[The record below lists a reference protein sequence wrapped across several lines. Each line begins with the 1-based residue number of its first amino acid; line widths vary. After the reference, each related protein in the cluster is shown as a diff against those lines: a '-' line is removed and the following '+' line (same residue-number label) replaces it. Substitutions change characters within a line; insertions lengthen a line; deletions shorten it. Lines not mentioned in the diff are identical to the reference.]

1 MWLDPFE
8 KRRTIIYK
16 AYLPLIVDTSS
27 SGGGEGAG
35 EGGGG
40 EIEVRVGVGI
50 FIDFIIGVD
59 TFFLLFPG
67 MTKQEASYI
76 RCVIDRPEE

>member
-1 MWLDPFE
+1 M
-8 KRRTIIYK
+8 
-16 AYLPLIVDTSS
+16 
-27 SGGGEGAG
+27 
-35 EGGGG
+35 
-40 EIEVRVGVGI
+40 RVGVGI

-67 MTKQEASYI
+67 MTKPEASYI

>member
-1 MWLDPFE
+1 MGQDLSGVAQPFRE
-8 KRRTIIYK
+8 TKTIIYK
-16 AYLPLIVDTSS
+16 AHLPLILDTSS
-27 SGGGEGAG
+27 S
-35 EGGGG
+35 GGGG

-67 MTKQEASYI
+67 MTKPEASYI

>member
-8 KRRTIIYK
+8 KRRTTIYK
-16 AYLPLIVDTSS
+16 AYLPLIVD
-27 SGGGEGAG
+27 SGGGE
-35 EGGGG
+35 GGG

-67 MTKQEASYI
+67 MTKPEASYM

>member
-1 MWLDPFE
+1 MWLDPF
-8 KRRTIIYK
+8 KKWRTIYK
-16 AYLPLIVDTSS
+16 AYLPLIVS
-27 SGGGEGAG
+27 SGGGEGGG

-67 MTKQEASYI
+67 MTKPEASYI